1 MWGKF
6 MELESETE
14 RLKRQI
20 ERKES
25 ELKDFQVTPQQ
36 QVDARLSELA
46 DGIEA
51 TNPRDPTTPDN
62 RSMHDHLTLLREGI
76 ERDPDAWVSWRIGQ
90 IESEI
95 EELEAELEEVE

>member
-1 MWGKF
+1 MP
-6 MELESETE
+6 ESESDEE
-14 RLKRQI
+14 RLKSRI

-25 ELKDFQVTPQQ
+25 ELQPFEEEPQAQ
-36 QVDARLSELA
+36 LDARLSELA

-76 ERDPDAWVSWRIGQ
+76 VRDPDAWVSWRIGQ
-90 IESEI
+90 LESAI
-95 EELEAELEEVE
+95 EELESELEELD

>member
-1 MWGKF
+1 MP
-6 MELESETE
+6 ELESDEE
-14 RLKRQI
+14 RLKSRI

-25 ELKDFQVTPQQ
+25 ELKDFQETPQE
-36 QVDARLSELA
+36 QVGARLSELT

-51 TNPRDPTTPDN
+51 TNPRDPTTPNN

-76 ERDPDAWVSWRIGQ
+76 ERDPDAWVNWRIGQ

>member
-1 MWGKF
+1 MA
-6 MELESETE
+6 ELESETE
-14 RLKRQI
+14 RLESRI

-25 ELKDFQVTPQQ
+25 ELQAFKEEPRAQL
-36 QVDARLSELA
+36 DARLSELA

-51 TNPRDPTTPDN
+51 TTPRDPTTPDN
-62 RSMHDHLTLLREGI
+62 RSMHEHLTLLREGI

-95 EELEAELEEVE
+95 EELEDELEEDE

>member
-1 MWGKF
+1 MTDD
-6 MELESETE
+6 EPTE
-14 RLKRQI
+14 RDRLERRL

-25 ELKDFQVTPQQ
+25 ELKTFRDDSET
-36 QVDARLSELA
+36 QVDERLGELA

-95 EELEAELEEVE
+95 EDLEAELEEAE

>member
-1 MWGKF
+1 M
-6 MELESETE
+6 
-14 RLKRQI
+14 

-25 ELKDFQVTPQQ
+25 ELKHFQDDPQEQ
-36 QVDARLSELA
+36 IDERLGELA

-62 RSMHDHLTLLREGI
+62 RSMHDHLTLLRDGI
-76 ERDPDAWVSWRIGQ
+76 ERDPDAWVNWRIAQ

-95 EELEAELEEVE
+95 GELESELEELD

>member
-1 MWGKF
+1 MS
-6 MELESETE
+6 ELESEIE
-14 RLKRQI
+14 RLESRI

-25 ELKDFQVTPQQ
+25 ELQAFEEEPRAQL
-36 QVDARLSELA
+36 DARLSELA

-51 TNPRDPTTPDN
+51 TTPRDPTTPDN

-95 EELEAELEEVE
+95 EELEAELEEAE

>member
-1 MWGKF
+1 MA
-6 MELESETE
+6 ELESDEE
-14 RLKRQI
+14 RLKSRI

-25 ELKDFQVTPQQ
+25 ELQAFEEEPQTQ
-36 QVDARLSELA
+36 LDARLSELT

-95 EELEAELEEVE
+95 EDLEAELEEAE

>member
-1 MWGKF
+1 MA
-6 MELESETE
+6 ELESGIE
-14 RLKRQI
+14 RLESRI
-20 ERKES
+20 EQKES
-25 ELKDFQVTPQQ
+25 ELKDFQETPQEQ
-36 QVDARLSELA
+36 INERLGELA

-76 ERDPDAWVSWRIGQ
+76 ERDPDAWVNWRIGQ

-95 EELEAELEEVE
+95 EELEAELEEAK

>member
-1 MWGKF
+1 MSET
-6 MELESETE
+6 ELESEKE
-14 RLKRQI
+14 RLERKL

-25 ELKDFQVTPQQ
+25 ELIDFQETPQEQ
-36 QVDARLSELA
+36 IDARLSELA

-62 RSMHDHLTLLREGI
+62 RSMHEHLTLLREGI

-95 EELEAELEEVE
+95 EELESELEELE

>member
-1 MWGKF
+1 MA
-6 MELESETE
+6 ELESEEE
-14 RLKRQI
+14 RLTSRI

-25 ELKDFQVTPQQ
+25 ELQAFRDEPQE

-62 RSMHDHLTLLREGI
+62 RSMHDHLTLLREGV
-76 ERDPDAWVSWRIGQ
+76 ERDPDAWVNWRIGQ

-95 EELEAELEEVE
+95 EELEAELEDLE

>member
-1 MWGKF
+1 MT
-6 MELESETE
+6 ELLSENE
-14 RLKRQI
+14 QLNRRL

-25 ELKDFQVTPQQ
+25 ELKDFQENPQEQ
-36 QVDARLSELA
+36 IDTRLSELA

-95 EELEAELEEVE
+95 EDLEAKLEEAE

>member
-1 MWGKF
+1 MA
-6 MELESETE
+6 EVESETE
-14 RLKRQI
+14 RLESRI

-25 ELKDFQVTPQQ
+25 ELQAFEEEPQA
-36 QVDARLSELA
+36 QVDARLSKLA

-51 TNPRDPTTPDN
+51 TTPRDPTTPDN
-62 RSMHDHLTLLREGI
+62 RSMHEHLTLLREGI

-95 EELEAELEEVE
+95 EEFEAELEEVE

>member
-1 MWGKF
+1 MTDDEPTEKDR
-6 MELESETE
+6 LER
-14 RLKRQI
+14 RL

-25 ELKDFQVTPQQ
+25 ELKVFRDDPRAQI
-36 QVDARLSELA
+36 DERLGELA
-46 DGIEA
+46 GGIEA

-62 RSMHDHLTLLREGI
+62 RSMHEHLTLLREGI

-95 EELEAELEEVE
+95 EELEAELEELE

>member
-1 MWGKF
+1 MP
-6 MELESETE
+6 ELESEEE
-14 RLKRQI
+14 RLESRI

-25 ELKDFQVTPQQ
+25 ELQAFEEEPQAQ
-36 QVDARLSELA
+36 LDARLSELA

-51 TNPRDPTTPDN
+51 TTPREPTTPDN

-90 IESEI
+90 LESAI
-95 EELEAELEEVE
+95 EELESELEELD

>member
-1 MWGKF
+1 MRAL
-6 MELESETE
+6 ELEIE
-14 RLKRQI
+14 RLESRI
-20 ERKES
+20 ERRES
-25 ELKDFQVTPQQ
+25 ELQAFLDRPQEKLH
-36 QVDARLSELA
+36 ARLSELA

-76 ERDPDAWVSWRIGQ
+76 ERDPDAWVNWRIGQ

-95 EELEAELEEVE
+95 EQLEAELEEL

>member
-1 MWGKF
+1 MA
-6 MELESETE
+6 EVESETE
-14 RLKRQI
+14 RLESRI

-25 ELKDFQVTPQQ
+25 ELQAFEEEPQT

-62 RSMHDHLTLLREGI
+62 RSMHEHLTLLREGI
-76 ERDPDAWVSWRIGQ
+76 ERDPDAWVNWRIGQ

-95 EELEAELEEVE
+95 EELEAELEEAE

>member
-1 MWGKF
+1 MP
-6 MELESETE
+6 ESESDEE
-14 RLKRQI
+14 RLKSRI

-25 ELKDFQVTPQQ
+25 ELQPFEEEPQAQ
-36 QVDARLSELA
+36 LDARLSELA

-51 TNPRDPTTPDN
+51 TTPREPTTPDN

-95 EELEAELEEVE
+95 AELEAELEEVE

>member
-1 MWGKF
+1 MP
-6 MELESETE
+6 ELESEEE
-14 RLKRQI
+14 RLTSRI

-25 ELKDFQVTPQQ
+25 ELRAFRDEPQE

-51 TNPRDPTTPDN
+51 TAPRDPTTPDN

-76 ERDPDAWVSWRIGQ
+76 ERDSDAWVNWRIGQ

-95 EELEAELEEVE
+95 EELEAELEDLE